1 MKQKT
6 QEELKKELESQFPNM
21 TKEIVYTS
29 NKTIVDNIGSEQYFE
44 ITQIPYKVKG
54 MRDFRFKNYVQ
65 FPNGIIRE
73 REGDITV
80 LQLRNL
86 LELLKKMEA
95 DGFLDEVYVKEDEH
109 K

>member
-1 MKQKT
+1 MAQKT
-6 QEELKKELESQFPNM
+6 QEELKKELEALYPNM

-29 NKTIVDNIGSEQYFE
+29 DRTNVDNIGSEQYFE

-54 MRDFRFKNYVQ
+54 MRDFKFKNYVQ

-73 REGDITV
+73 REGDVNV

-86 LELLKKMEA
+86 LGLLKKMEA
-95 DGFLDEVYVKEDEH
+95 DGFLDEVYVKEEENT
-109 K
+109 